1 MQTGEYEP
9 RADFPAREPMP
20 AARTP
25 VGSSRSRALIARA
38 RDDLAVRATVDRVSI
53 ALAASVHAR
62 DCAAAMIDPTLSGA
76 KNSAGEIV
84 PAFIRTKS
92 SIAFW
97 LPAIAPNS
105 CWTWGGGGSS

>member
-84 PAFIRTKS
+84 PA

-105 CWTWGGGGSS
+105 CWTWGGGGSSVAS